1 MQRLKSGNRA
11 RVQWSCSW
19 RSLRVMQT
27 PTFLGCIPSQEMQ
40 LLKQHQ
46 LRHWVTLTKAE
57 AEIASSQTCSS
68 PPNTSTLDT
77 QVPLSFHI
85 FPSSGGIQLSL
96 STVYPEIKMKK
107 LPCNSSSTDLQGNKG
122 LLMGQLVT
130 CTACLLPGSPWF
142 SVLFQRSAPGPY
154 PMLLSTSLINF

>member
-11 RVQWSCSW
+11 RAQWSCSW

-27 PTFLGCIPSQEMQ
+27 STFLGCIPSQEMR
-40 LLKQHQ
+40 LVKQHQ
-46 LRHWVTLTKAE
+46 LKHPVTLTKAA

-85 FPSSGGIQLSL
+85 LPSSGGIQFSL
-96 STVYPEIKMKK
+96 SAVYPEIKMKT

-130 CTACLLPGSPWF
+130 WTAHLLPGSPWF

-154 PMLLSTSLINF
+154 PKLLSTSLINY